1 MRVLGMMSG
10 TSADGIDVAL
20 VEISGGAPNLSTR
33 LEGHFQ
39 VRYPDYIRER
49 TLRLANGGETTSAE
63 ISELNFLLGE
73 AFARAAI
80 RACKHWRVPLGTVS
94 LIGSHG
100 QTVFHLGSAA
110 RFQGKMRA
118 ASTLQ
123 LGETSVI
130 AEQTGITTIGDF
142 RTADMAAGGQGAP
155 LIPFVDYLLYRDR
168 MRGRV
173 ALNIGGIANV
183 TVIPAGAK
191 REDVFAFDTGPGN
204 MIVDAMMEK
213 ITHGKT
219 AYDRDAHYAL
229 SGRTIQELLVRMMRE
244 PYLRKRPPKS
254 TGREL
259 FGAQYAETLLAWGHH
274 HHSGNPDIVRTAAVF
289 TPLSIADAFRRFI
302 IPRAQIH
309 ELIVAGGGARNPLM
323 MAQLAAALPGIE
335 VVAASRFGVPVE
347 AKEAFGFA
355 LLAYET
361 YHGRPSSLPSATGA
375 KHAAVLGKIVHGRNK
390 KSAIDHG
397 MVRRRSRCEQSHTL
411 QGLKPIETS
420 SVMSELPSASL
431 RAGKLRTLRTPPR
444 VSDSGHEQ

>member
-1 MRVLGMMSG
+1 VLLQPTCAAWRLILPTACDWQQCFFLCGSTRDTFGAAMRVLGMMSG

-20 VEISGGAPNLSTR
+20 VEVAGAVPHLATH

-39 VRYPDYIRER
+39 LPYPDYIRER
-49 TLRLANGGETTSAE
+49 TLRLANGAETTTAE

-73 AFARAAI
+73 VFARAAI
-80 RACKHWRVPLGTVS
+80 QACKHWRVALESVS

-110 RFQGKMRA
+110 RFQGKKRA

-123 LGETSVI
+123 IGETSII
-130 AEQTGITTIGDF
+130 AERTGITTIGDF

-155 LIPFVDYLLYRDR
+155 LIPFVDYLLYGDPL
-168 MRGRV
+168 RGRV
-173 ALNIGGIANV
+173 ALNIGGIANL
-183 TVIPAGAK
+183 TVIPAGA
-191 REDVFAFDTGPGN
+191 RPEDVFAFDTGPGN
-204 MIVDAMMEK
+204 MIVDALMEK
-213 ITHGKT
+213 ITHGKA
-219 AYDRDAHYAL
+219 AYDREARFAL

-244 PYLRKRPPKS
+244 PYLRKKPPKS

-259 FGAQYAETLLAWGHH
+259 FGARYAQMLLAWGRH
-274 HHSGNPDIVRTAAVF
+274 HHSGNADIVRTATVF

-302 IPRAQIH
+302 IPRVQIH

-335 VVAASRFGVPVE
+335 VVPASRLGVPVE

-361 YHGRPSSLPSATGA
+361 YHGRPSNLPSATGA
-375 KHAAVLGKIVHGRNK
+375 KHAAILGKVVRGRNGQP
-390 KSAIDHG
+390 ADG
-397 MVRRRSRCEQSHTL
+397 
-411 QGLKPIETS
+411 G
-420 SVMSELPSASL
+420 
-431 RAGKLRTLRTPPR
+431 
-444 VSDSGHEQ
+444 